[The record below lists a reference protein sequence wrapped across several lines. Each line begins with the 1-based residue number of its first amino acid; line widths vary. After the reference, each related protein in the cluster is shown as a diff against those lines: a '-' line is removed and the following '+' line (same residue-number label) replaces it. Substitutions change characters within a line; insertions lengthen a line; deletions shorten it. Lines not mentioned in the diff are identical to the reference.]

1 MIYFELIFK
10 LILCHL
16 LGDYVLQ
23 VDYLAKTK
31 GDNFYHLLAH
41 CFLYAVPFYICFG
54 FVWQLIPLIS
64 LHIIIDLLK
73 AKKIHIFIY
82 PKGNQKQIYVMPYW
96 LDQLLHYL
104 TCLLY
109 LIY

>member
-1 MIYFELIFK
+1 MKLIN

-16 LGDYVLQ
+16 VGDYVLQ
-23 VDYLAKTK
+23 IDFIAKTK
-31 GDNFYHLLAH
+31 GNNFYHLIVH
-41 CFLYAVPFYICFG
+41 CLLYCLPFYIVFG
-54 FVWQLIPLIS
+54 LVWQLIPLLV

-73 AKKIHIFIY
+73 AKNIEIFIY
-82 PKGNQKQIYVMPYW
+82 PRGRQTIIKLIPYW

-109 LIY
+109 FI

>member
-1 MIYFELIFK
+1 MEKIIN

-16 LGDYVLQ
+16 VGDYVLQ
-23 VDYLAKTK
+23 IDFIAKSK
-31 GDNFYHLLAH
+31 GQNIYHLLVH
-41 CFLYAVPFYICFG
+41 CLLYCLPFYIVFDMN
-54 FVWQLIPLIS
+54 WQLIPLLI

-73 AKKIHIFIY
+73 AKYKLI
-82 PKGNQKQIYVMPYW
+82 PYW

-109 LIY
+109 LL